1 MQSHRPRVL
10 FLQNR
15 SSAVSPETGS
25 IHHQHRQ
32 TPCRYFF
39 YAFLVVLTLALSVA
53 ANGQGVVAPSTLSF
67 SPSSANFGSVTTGT
81 SQTLSVTI
89 KNTGRVAVKIS
100 GESIH
105 ATGFSLSGLTVPHTI
120 SAGTSVVLSVKFA
133 PTSTGLFS
141 GYISFT
147 GNFTTG
153 SIQYP
158 VSGTGVK
165 PAIAT
170 GTVSAT
176 PSSVSFGT
184 VATGTTNSQ
193 TVQLKNAGSTSLT
206 ISSAAVSGTGF
217 KISGIT
223 VPLTLAA
230 SQTKS
235 FTVSF
240 GPTASGSVTGS
251 VTIKSNAANPTYT
264 MALSGTGGSATRTIS
279 LSTSSLNFG
288 NEVVGGSIPLGV
300 AVKNTGNSSL
310 TISQVGITGAGF
322 GISGGFIGATIAAGQ
337 TAEMTVVFAPKVT
350 GSVSGKV
357 TITSNATNSPNSVSV
372 AGTGISSTSHS
383 VTLNWTASSSTGV
396 VGYYVYRSTTSGSS
410 YSRLN
415 SSPSSAIKYADGT
428 VSAGTTYYY
437 VVTAVNSSGTESAK
451 SGQVTATVP

>member
-25 IHHQHRQ
+25 IHHKPRQ
-32 TPCRYFF
+32 TPCRFF
-39 YAFLVVLTLALSVA
+39 SYAFLVVLTLTLSVA

-67 SPSSANFGSVTTGT
+67 SPSSATFASVTTGT

-89 KNTGRVAVKIS
+89 KNTGRVPVRIS

-105 ATGFSLSGLTVPHTI
+105 ATGFSLSGLTVPQTI
-120 SAGTSVVLSVKFA
+120 SAGTSVVLSVRFA

-141 GYISFT
+141 GYISIT

-165 PAIAT
+165 PATI
-170 GTVSAT
+170 SAT

-184 VATGTTNSQ
+184 LATGTTNSQ
-193 TVQLKNAGSTSLT
+193 TVQLKNTGGTSLT

-251 VTIKSNAANPTYT
+251 VTIRSNASNPTYT

-337 TAEMTVVFAPKVT
+337 TAEMTVVFAPKAT

-372 AGTGISSTSHS
+372 TGTGISSTSHS

-396 VGYYVYRSTTSGSS
+396 VGYYVYRSTTSGTS

-415 SSPSSAIKYADGT
+415 SSPSSAIKYTDGT
-428 VSAGTTYYY
+428 VSSGTTYYY

>member
-1 MQSHRPRVL
+1 MQSHRPRVF

-25 IHHQHRQ
+25 IHHKPRQ

-39 YAFLVVLTLALSVA
+39 YAFLVVLTLALSVV
-53 ANGQGVVAPSTLSF
+53 ANGQGVVAPNMLSF

-89 KNTGRVAVKIS
+89 KNTGRVAVTIS

-105 ATGFSLSGLTVPHTI
+105 ATGFSLSGLAVPRTI
-120 SAGTSVVLSVKFA
+120 SGGTSTVFSVKFA

-165 PAIAT
+165 P

-193 TVQLKNAGSTSLT
+193 TVQLKNTGSSSVT

-251 VTIKSNAANPTYT
+251 VTIRSDASNPTYT

-310 TISQVGITGAGF
+310 TISQVAITGAGF
-322 GISGGFIGATIAAGQ
+322 GINGGFIGATIAAGQ

-350 GSVSGKV
+350 GSVTGKV
-357 TITSNATNSPNSVSV
+357 TITSTATNSPNSVSV
-372 AGTGISSTSHS
+372 TGTGISSTSHS

-396 VGYYVYRSTTSGSS
+396 VGYYVYRSTTSGAS

-415 SSPSSAIKYADGT
+415 SSPSAAIKYTDGT
-428 VSAGTTYYY
+428 VSSGTTYYY

-451 SGQVTATVP
+451 SGQVTAIVP

>member
-1 MQSHRPRVL
+1 MQSHRPFVL

-25 IHHQHRQ
+25 IHHKPRQ
-32 TPCRYFF
+32 TPCRYFV

-53 ANGQGVVAPSTLSF
+53 ANGQGVVTPSTLSF
-67 SPSSANFGSVTTGT
+67 SPSSANFGSVITGT
-81 SQTLSVTI
+81 SQALSVTI
-89 KNTGRVAVKIS
+89 KNTGRVGVTIS

-105 ATGFSLSGLTVPHTI
+105 ATGFSLSGLTIPRTI
-120 SAGTSVVLSVKFA
+120 AAGTSVVLSVRFA
-133 PTSTGLFS
+133 PASTGLFS

-153 SIQYP
+153 SVQYP

-165 PAIAT
+165 P
-170 GTVSAT
+170 GTISAT
-176 PSSVSFGT
+176 PSSASFGT

-193 TVQLKNAGSTSLT
+193 TVQLKNTGGSTLT

-230 SQTKS
+230 AQTKS

-251 VTIKSNAANPTYT
+251 VTIRSNASNPTYT

-310 TISQVGITGAGF
+310 TISQVGIAGAGF
-322 GISGGFIGATIAAGQ
+322 GISGGFVGATIAAGQ

-350 GSVSGKV
+350 GSVAGKV

-383 VTLNWTASSSTGV
+383 VTLNWTASSTTEV

-415 SSPSSAIKYADGT
+415 SSPSSAIKYTDGT
-428 VSAGTTYYY
+428 VSSGATYYY

-451 SGQVTATVP
+451 SGQVTAVVP

>member
-25 IHHQHRQ
+25 IHHKPRQ
-32 TPCRYFF
+32 VPCRYFF
-39 YAFLVVLTLALSVA
+39 YAFWVVLTLALSVA

-89 KNTGRVAVKIS
+89 KNTGRVAIRIS

-105 ATGFSLSGLTVPHTI
+105 ATGFSLSGLTVPQTI
-120 SAGTSVVLSVKFA
+120 SGGTSVVLSVKFA
-133 PTSTGLFS
+133 PTTTGLFS

-153 SIQYP
+153 SVQYP

-165 PAIAT
+165 P

-193 TVQLKNAGSTSLT
+193 TVQLKNTGSSSVT

-251 VTIKSNAANPTYT
+251 VTIRSNASNPTYT

-310 TISQVGITGAGF
+310 TISQVAITGAGF

-350 GSVSGKV
+350 GSVTGKV
-357 TITSNATNSPNSVSV
+357 TITSTATNSPNSVSV
-372 AGTGISSTSHS
+372 TGTGISSTSHS

-396 VGYYVYRSTTSGSS
+396 VGYYVYRSTTSGAS

-415 SSPSSAIKYADGT
+415 SSPSSAIKYTDGT
-428 VSAGTTYYY
+428 VSAGATYYY

-451 SGQVTATVP
+451 SGQVTAIVP

>member
-1 MQSHRPRVL
+1 MQSHGTRL
-10 FLQNR
+10 LTLQNR
-15 SSAVSPETGS
+15 SSAVFPETDP
-25 IHHQHRQ
+25 IHHKLRQ
-32 TPCRYFF
+32 THCRYFV
-39 YAFLVVLTLALSVA
+39 YACLVVLTLTLSVA
-53 ANGQGVVAPSTLSF
+53 ANGQGIVAPGTLSF
-67 SPSSANFGSVTTGT
+67 SPVSVNFGSVAT
-81 SQTLSVTI
+81 STSHTISLTI
-89 KNTGRVAVKIS
+89 KNTGIAPVTIS
-100 GESIH
+100 GESVH

-120 SAGTSVVLSVKFA
+120 SGGGSVVLSVKFA
-133 PTSTGLFS
+133 PMSTGLFS
-141 GYISFT
+141 GYILFT
-147 GNFTTG
+147 GNAAN
-153 SIQYP
+153 SSVQCP
-158 VSGTGVK
+158 VSGTGVT
-165 PAIAT
+165 PA
-170 GTVSAT
+170 TVSAT

-184 VATGTTNSQ
+184 VVNGTTNSQ
-193 TVQLKNAGSTSLT
+193 TVQLKNTGGSSLT

-217 KISGIT
+217 TISGIA

-235 FTVSF
+235 FTVAF

-251 VTIKSNAANPTYT
+251 VTIKSNASNPTYT
-264 MALSGTGGSATRTIS
+264 MVLSGPGGSATRTIS

-310 TISQVGITGAGF
+310 TISQVAITGAGF

-350 GSVSGKV
+350 GSVTGKV
-357 TITSNATNSPNSVSV
+357 TVTSTATNSPNSVSV

-396 VGYYVYRSTTSGSS
+396 VGYYVYRSTTSGTS

-415 SSPSSAIKYADGT
+415 SSPSSAIKYTDGT
-428 VSAGTTYYY
+428 VGSGTTYYY

-451 SGQVTATVP
+451 SGQVTAIVP

>member
-15 SSAVSPETGS
+15 SSSVSRETGS
-25 IHHQHRQ
+25 IHHKPRQ

-39 YAFLVVLTLALSVA
+39 YAFLVVLTLTLSVA

-67 SPSSANFGSVTTGT
+67 SPSSANFASVTTGT
-81 SQTLSVTI
+81 SQALSVTI
-89 KNTGRVAVKIS
+89 KNTGRVPVKIS
-100 GESIH
+100 GESIY

-120 SAGTSVVLSVKFA
+120 PAGTSIVLSVKFA

-153 SIQYP
+153 GIQYP

-165 PAIAT
+165 P
-170 GTVSAT
+170 GTISAT

-193 TVQLKNAGSTSLT
+193 TVQLKNTGSSSLT
-206 ISSAAVSGTGF
+206 ISSAAISGTGF

-230 SQTKS
+230 SQTVS

-251 VTIKSNAANPTYT
+251 VTIRSNASNPTYT

-288 NEVVGGSIPLGV
+288 NEVVGGSIPLVV

-310 TISQVGITGAGF
+310 TISQVSITGAGF
-322 GISGGFIGATIAAGQ
+322 GINGGFIGATIAAGQ
-337 TAEMTVVFAPKVT
+337 TAEMTVVFAPRVT
-350 GSVSGKV
+350 GSVTGKI
-357 TITSNATNSPNSVSV
+357 TITSSATNSPNSLSV
-372 AGTGISSTSHS
+372 TGTGISSTSHS
-383 VTLNWTASSSTGV
+383 VTLSWTASSSTGV
-396 VGYYVYRSTTSGSS
+396 VGYYLYRSTTSGTS
-410 YSRLN
+410 YTRLN
-415 SSPSSAIKYADGT
+415 SSPSSAIKYTDGT
-428 VSAGTTYYY
+428 VSSGTTYYY

>member
-15 SSAVSPETGS
+15 SSEVPPETGS
-25 IHHQHRQ
+25 IHHKLRQ
-32 TPCRYFF
+32 MPCRYFF
-39 YAFLVVLTLALSVA
+39 SAFLVVLTLALSVA
-53 ANGQGVVAPSTLSF
+53 AKGQGVVAPSTLSF

-89 KNTGRVAVKIS
+89 KNTGRSPVRIS
-100 GESIH
+100 GESIQ
-105 ATGFSLSGLTVPHTI
+105 AAGFSLSGLTLPRTI
-120 SAGTSVVLSVKFA
+120 SGGTSIDLSVKFA
-133 PTSTGLFS
+133 PASTGLFS

-147 GNFTTG
+147 GKFTTG
-153 SIQYP
+153 SVQYA
-158 VSGTGVK
+158 VSGTGVN
-165 PAIAT
+165 PAT
-170 GTVSAT
+170 GAVSAT

-193 TVQLKNAGSTSLT
+193 TVQLKNTGSSSLT

-217 KISGIT
+217 QISGIT

-251 VTIKSNAANPTYT
+251 VTIRSNASNPTYT

-322 GISGGFIGATIAAGQ
+322 GISGGFIGATITAGQ
-337 TAEMTVVFAPKVT
+337 TAEMTVVFAPTVT
-350 GSVSGKV
+350 GSVTGKV

-372 AGTGISSTSHS
+372 TGTGISSTSHS

-396 VGYYVYRSTTSGSS
+396 VGYYVYRSTTSGTS

-415 SSPSSAIKYADGT
+415 SSPSSAIKYTDGT
-428 VSAGTTYYY
+428 VSSGATYYY
-437 VVTAVNSSGTESAK
+437 VVTAVDSSGTESAK

>member
-25 IHHQHRQ
+25 IHHKPRQ
-32 TPCRYFF
+32 TPCRYFV

-53 ANGQGVVAPSTLSF
+53 ANGQGVVAPSMLSF
-67 SPSSANFGSVTTGT
+67 SPSSANFGSVITGT

-89 KNTGRVAVKIS
+89 KNTGRVAVTIS

-105 ATGFSLSGLTVPHTI
+105 ATGFSLSGLTVPRTI
-120 SAGTSVVLSVKFA
+120 AGGTSVVLSVKFA

-153 SIQYP
+153 SVQYP

-165 PAIAT
+165 PATI
-170 GTVSAT
+170 SAT

-193 TVQLKNAGSTSLT
+193 TVQLKNTGGSSLT

-230 SQTKS
+230 SQTQS

-251 VTIKSNAANPTYT
+251 VTIRSNASNPTYT

-350 GSVSGKV
+350 GSVAGKV

-372 AGTGISSTSHS
+372 TGTGISSTSHS

-415 SSPSSAIKYADGT
+415 SSPSSAIKYTDGT
-428 VSAGTTYYY
+428 VSSGATYYY

-451 SGQVTATVP
+451 SGQVTAVVP